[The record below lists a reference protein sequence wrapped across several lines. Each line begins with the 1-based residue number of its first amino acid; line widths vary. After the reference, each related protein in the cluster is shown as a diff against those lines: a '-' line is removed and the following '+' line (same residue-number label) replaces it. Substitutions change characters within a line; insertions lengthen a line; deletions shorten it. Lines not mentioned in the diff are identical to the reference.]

1 MLVEKLLKRG
11 FIDGKLFKPQ
21 EGGEI
26 FLVAVNHTAFLCA
39 FSKIAKIYY

>member
-21 EGGEI
+21 EGDEI
-26 FLVAVNHTAFLCA
+26 FLAAMNHTAFLGA
-39 FSKIAKIYY
+39 FSKTAKSNC